1 MGVDQLLQLD
11 AKRNDQ
17 ATQLGST
24 WEGRL
29 VEVVSTRVVSLRSSR
44 GNSWSG
50 VWDVLLIYWA
60 LLLGNVLE
68 WHPKGHR
75 LVACACARLRCAF
88 DSGTNSRSSASWSP
102 TFRAARSQ
110 EASSAAENAPPSH
123 SSTCCQKNLL
133 LVGRLRYFLGL
144 LQ

>member
-68 WHPKGHR
+68 WYEFAVFSFLEPYIQRHFFHDSAISTW
-75 LVACACARLRCAF
+75 LTFAC
-88 DSGTNSRSSASWSP
+88 
-102 TFRAARSQ
+102 TFIMR
-110 EASSAAENAPPSH
+110 P
-123 SSTCCQKNLL
+123 
-133 LVGRLRYFLGL
+133 VGGLALGL
-144 LQ
+144 LGDLFGRKVSTFVSIFGMMLGTVGQGAEE